1 MSSFAGRTT
10 HLNDIPLGASA
21 GSKNGLTL
29 LLDAE
34 SFEIGGLGS
43 NGVTGFKLALAD
55 PKDVPF
61 LSDHVSYFA
70 PGNKMFQI
78 NFFQI
83 TQTKLSYA

>member
-1 MSSFAGRTT
+1 MKLTQ
-10 HLNDIPLGASA
+10 
-21 GSKNGLTL
+21 GLTL

-34 SFEIGGLGS
+34 SFEIGGHAS

-70 PGNKMFQI
+70 PGKVAN
-78 NFFQI
+78 
-83 TQTKLSYA
+83 TL